1 MRDAHSPIV
10 NSASY
15 AGLSLEIWNVSLIF
29 KKNTMRKNFMMM

>member
-15 AGLSLEIWNVSLIF
+15 AGLSLETWNVSFIS
-29 KKNTMRKNFMMM
+29 KKTKCEKTL

>member
-15 AGLSLEIWNVSLIF
+15 AGLSLETWNVSFIS